1 MSGSSFQNEIPP
13 ARVNIKLDIDKGGA
27 QKKMELPFKML
38 VLGDFSQK
46 SESGKLVDKEKVNI
60 NKDNFN
66 QVMESMD
73 LGLNLSVE
81 NKLNPQGGDLKVDLK
96 FKNMK
101 SFDPME
107 VVRQVPQL
115 SKLLA
120 ARNLIKDLKSN
131 LMDNKEFRKKLEAV
145 MHDQTA
151 MDSLVAELDKIVP
164 LDEDKDGK
172 EEAKG

>member
-1 MSGSSFQNEIPP
+1 MAGSFQNEIPP

-27 QKKMELPFKML
+27 QKKVELPFKML
-38 VLGDFSQK
+38 VLGDFT
-46 SESGKLVDKEKVNI
+46 GKDDSRRLVDREKINI

-73 LGLNLSVE
+73 LGLNFSVE
-81 NKLNPQGGDLKVDLK
+81 NKINPEGGDLKVDLK

-101 SFDPME
+101 SFDPIE
-107 VVRQVPQL
+107 IVKQVPQL

-120 ARNLIKDLKSN
+120 ARNLVKDLKSN
-131 LMDNKEFRKKLEAV
+131 LMDNKEFRRKLEAI
-145 MHDQTA
+145 MQDQGA

-164 LDEDKDGK
+164 MEEKKDGD
-172 EEAKG
+172 APAA

>member
-1 MSGSSFQNEIPP
+1 MASSFQNEIPP

-27 QKKMELPFKML
+27 QKKTELPFKML

-46 SESGKLVDKEKVNI
+46 GDGDKLVQKEKINV

-73 LGLNLSVE
+73 LGLNLTVE
-81 NKLNPQGGDLKVDLK
+81 NKLNPEGGDLKVDLK
-96 FKNMK
+96 FKNAK
-101 SFDPME
+101 SFDPIE
-107 VVRQVPQL
+107 VIRQVPEL

-120 ARNLIKDLKSN
+120 ARNLVKDLKSN
-131 LMDNKEFRKKLEAV
+131 LLDNKEFRKKLEGI
-145 MHDQTA
+145 MQDQTA

-164 LDEDKDGK
+164 MDS
-172 EEAKG
+172 EAKEGGAA

>member
-1 MSGSSFQNEIPP
+1 MAGSFQSEIPP

-27 QKKMELPFKML
+27 QKKVELPFKML

-46 SESGKLVDKEKVNI
+46 GDTSRLVDREKINV

-73 LGLNLSVE
+73 LGLNISVE
-81 NKLNPQGGDLKVDLK
+81 NKINPGGGDMKVDLK

-101 SFDPME
+101 SFDPIE
-107 VVRQVPQL
+107 IVKQVPQL

-120 ARNLIKDLKSN
+120 ARNLVKDLKSN
-131 LMDNKEFRKKLEAV
+131 LMDNKEFRRKLEAI
-145 MHDQTA
+145 MQDQGA

-164 LDEDKDGK
+164 MQDGK
-172 EEAKG
+172 DAAGEQPA

>member
-1 MSGSSFQNEIPP
+1 MAGSFQNEIPP

-27 QKKMELPFKML
+27 QKKVELPFKML

-46 SESGKLVDKEKVNI
+46 GDSTRLVDKEKINV

-73 LGLNLSVE
+73 LGLNMSVE
-81 NKLNPQGGDLKVDLK
+81 NKINPGGGDMKVDLK

-101 SFDPME
+101 DFNPLE
-107 VVRQVPQL
+107 IVKQVPQL

-120 ARNLIKDLKSN
+120 ARNLVKDLKSN
-131 LMDNKEFRKKLEAV
+131 LMDNKEFRKKLEAI
-145 MHDQTA
+145 MSDKTA

-164 LDEDKDGK
+164 MSDDAADR
-172 EEAKG
+172 

>member
-1 MSGSSFQNEIPP
+1 MAGSFQNEIPP

-27 QKKMELPFKML
+27 QKKVELPFKML

-46 SESGKLVDKEKVNI
+46 GDTGRIVDKEKINI

-73 LGLNLSVE
+73 LGLNMSVE
-81 NKLNPQGGDLKVDLK
+81 NKINPGGGDLKVDLK
-96 FKNMK
+96 FKNIK
-101 SFDPME
+101 DFNPLE
-107 VVRQVPQL
+107 IVKQVPQL

-120 ARNLIKDLKSN
+120 ARNLVKDLKSN
-131 LMDNKEFRKKLEAV
+131 LMDNKEFRKKLEGI
-145 MHDQTA
+145 MQDKTA

-164 LDEDKDGK
+164 MDENG
-172 EEAKG
+172 AKAAE

>member
-1 MSGSSFQNEIPP
+1 MAGSFQNEIPP

-27 QKKMELPFKML
+27 QKKVELPFKML

-46 SESGKLVDKEKVNI
+46 GDSTRLVDKEKINV

-73 LGLNLSVE
+73 LGLNMSVE
-81 NKLNPQGGDLKVDLK
+81 NKINPGGGDMKVDLK

-101 SFDPME
+101 DFNPLE
-107 VVRQVPQL
+107 IVKQVPQL

-120 ARNLIKDLKSN
+120 ARNLVKDLKSN
-131 LMDNKEFRKKLEAV
+131 LMDNKEFRKKLEAI
-145 MHDQTA
+145 MSDKTA

-164 LDEDKDGK
+164 MNEDGDK
-172 EEAKG
+172 AAT

>member
-1 MSGSSFQNEIPP
+1 MAGSFQNEIPP

-27 QKKMELPFKML
+27 QKKVELPFKML

-46 SESGKLVDKEKVNI
+46 GDTTRLVDKEKINV

-73 LGLNLSVE
+73 LGLNMSVE
-81 NKLNPQGGDLKVDLK
+81 NKINPGGGDMKVDLK

-101 SFDPME
+101 DFNPLE
-107 VVRQVPQL
+107 IVKQVPQL

-120 ARNLIKDLKSN
+120 ARNLVKPDGQQGIPQ
-131 LMDNKEFRKKLEAV
+131 EAGSHHV
-145 MHDQTA
+145 RQDRHGQPGGRA
-151 MDSLVAELDKIVP
+151 RQDSA
-164 LDEDKDGK
+164 DERRRRRSR
-172 EEAKG
+172 

>member
-1 MSGSSFQNEIPP
+1 MAGSFKNEIPP

-27 QKKMELPFKML
+27 QKKVELPFKML

-46 SESGKLVDKEKVNI
+46 GDSGRIVDKEKINI

-73 LGLNLSVE
+73 LGLNMSVE
-81 NKLNPQGGDLKVDLK
+81 NKINPGGGDLKVDLK
-96 FKNMK
+96 FKNIK
-101 SFDPME
+101 DFNPIE
-107 VVRQVPQL
+107 IVKQVPQL

-120 ARNLIKDLKSN
+120 ARNLVKDLKSN
-131 LMDNKEFRKKLEAV
+131 LMDNKEFRKKLEGI
-145 MHDQTA
+145 MQDKTA

-164 LDEDKDGK
+164 MEDGA
-172 EEAKG
+172 AKAE

>member
-1 MSGSSFQNEIPP
+1 MAGSFQNEIPP

-27 QKKMELPFKML
+27 QKKIELPFKML

-46 SESGKLVDKEKVNI
+46 GDTTRLVDKEKINV

-73 LGLNLSVE
+73 LGLNMSVE
-81 NKLNPQGGDLKVDLK
+81 NKINPEGGDLKVDLK
-96 FKNMK
+96 FKGIK
-101 SFDPME
+101 SFDPLE
-107 VVRQVPQL
+107 IVKQVPQL

-120 ARNLIKDLKSN
+120 ARNLVKDLKSN
-131 LMDNKEFRKKLEAV
+131 LMDNKEFRKKLEAI
-145 MHDQTA
+145 MQDQGA

-164 LDEDKDGK
+164 MG
-172 EEAKG
+172 EAGEKAPE

>member
-1 MSGSSFQNEIPP
+1 MAGSFQNEIPP

-27 QKKMELPFKML
+27 QKKVELPFKML
-38 VLGDFSQK
+38 VLGDFT
-46 SESGKLVDKEKVNI
+46 GKEDGKRLVDREKINI

-73 LGLNLSVE
+73 LGLNFSVE
-81 NKLNPQGGDLKVDLK
+81 NKINPEGGDLKVDLK

-101 SFDPME
+101 SFDPIE
-107 VVRQVPQL
+107 IVKQVPQL

-120 ARNLIKDLKSN
+120 ARNLVKDLKSN
-131 LMDNKEFRKKLEAV
+131 LMDNKEFRRKLEAI
-145 MHDQTA
+145 MQDQGA

-164 LDEDKDGK
+164 MEEKK
-172 EEAKG
+172 EGEASA

>member
-1 MSGSSFQNEIPP
+1 MAGSFQNEIPP

-27 QKKMELPFKML
+27 QKKVELPFKML

-46 SESGKLVDKEKVNI
+46 GDSTRLIDKEKINV

-73 LGLNLSVE
+73 LGLNMSVE
-81 NKLNPQGGDLKVDLK
+81 NKINPGGGDMKVDLK
-96 FKNMK
+96 FKNIK
-101 SFDPME
+101 DFNPLE
-107 VVRQVPQL
+107 IVKQVPQL

-120 ARNLIKDLKSN
+120 ARNLVKDLKSN
-131 LMDNKEFRKKLEAV
+131 LMDNKEFRKKLEAI
-145 MHDQTA
+145 MSDKTA

-164 LDEDKDGK
+164 MGEDGDK
-172 EEAKG
+172 AAT

>member
-13 ARVNIKLDIDKGGA
+13 ARVNIKLDLDKGGA

-46 SESGKLVDKEKVNI
+46 DSSGKLVDKEKINI

-81 NKLNPQGGDLKVDLK
+81 NKLNPGGGDLKVDLK

-107 VVRQVPQL
+107 VVKQVPQL

-131 LMDNKEFRKKLEAV
+131 LMDNKEFRKKLEGI
-145 MHDQTA
+145 MQDKTA
-151 MDSLVAELDKIVP
+151 MDSLVAELDNIVP
-164 LDEDKDGK
+164 MDEGK
-172 EEAKG
+172 EAPKEG

>member
-1 MSGSSFQNEIPP
+1 MAGSFQNEIPP

-27 QKKMELPFKML
+27 QKKVELPFKML
-38 VLGDFSQK
+38 VLGDFT
-46 SESGKLVDKEKVNI
+46 GKEDGKRLVDRDKINI

-73 LGLNLSVE
+73 LGLNFSVE
-81 NKLNPQGGDLKVDLK
+81 NKINPGGGHLKVDLK

-101 SFDPME
+101 SFDPLE
-107 VVRQVPQL
+107 IVKQVPQL

-120 ARNLIKDLKSN
+120 ARNLVKDLKSN
-131 LMDNKEFRKKLEAV
+131 LMDNKEFRRKLEAI
-145 MHDQTA
+145 MQDQGA

-164 LDEDKDGK
+164 MEEDKKDG
-172 EEAKG
+172 EAAA

>member
-1 MSGSSFQNEIPP
+1 MAGSFQSEIPP

-27 QKKMELPFKML
+27 QKKVELPFKML

-46 SESGKLVDKEKVNI
+46 GDTTRLVDRDKINV

-81 NKLNPQGGDLKVDLK
+81 NKINPGGGDMKVDLK

-101 SFDPME
+101 SFDPIE
-107 VVRQVPQL
+107 IVKQVPQL

-120 ARNLIKDLKSN
+120 ARNLVKDLKSN
-131 LMDNKEFRKKLEAV
+131 LMDNKEFRRKLEAI
-145 MHDQTA
+145 MQDQGA

-164 LDEDKDGK
+164 MENGNDAAGEQP
-172 EEAKG
+172 A

>member
-1 MSGSSFQNEIPP
+1 MAGSFQNEIPP

-27 QKKMELPFKML
+27 QKKVELPFKML

-46 SESGKLVDKEKVNI
+46 GDTGRIVDKEKINI

-73 LGLNLSVE
+73 LGLNMSVE
-81 NKLNPQGGDLKVDLK
+81 NKINPGGGDLKVDLK
-96 FKNMK
+96 FKSIK
-101 SFDPME
+101 DFSPLE
-107 VVRQVPQL
+107 IVKQVPQL

-120 ARNLIKDLKSN
+120 ARNLVKDLKSN
-131 LMDNKEFRKKLEAV
+131 LMDNKEFRKKLEGI
-145 MHDQTA
+145 MQDKTA

-164 LDEDKDGK
+164 MEDGA
-172 EEAKG
+172 AKAAE

>member
-1 MSGSSFQNEIPP
+1 MAGSFQNEIPP

-27 QKKMELPFKML
+27 QKKVELPFKML

-46 SESGKLVDKEKVNI
+46 GDSTRLIDKEKINI

-73 LGLNLSVE
+73 LGLNMSVE
-81 NKLNPQGGDLKVDLK
+81 NKINPGGGDMKVDLK

-101 SFDPME
+101 DFNPLE
-107 VVRQVPQL
+107 IVKQVPQL

-120 ARNLIKDLKSN
+120 ARNLVKDLKSN
-131 LMDNKEFRKKLEAV
+131 LMDNKEFRKKLEAI
-145 MHDQTA
+145 MTDKTA

-164 LDEDKDGK
+164 MGDDADKP
-172 EEAKG
+172 AA

>member
-1 MSGSSFQNEIPP
+1 MAGSFQNEIPP

-27 QKKMELPFKML
+27 QKKVELPFKML

-46 SESGKLVDKEKVNI
+46 GDSGRVVDKEKINI

-73 LGLNLSVE
+73 LGLNMSVE
-81 NKLNPQGGDLKVDLK
+81 NKINPGGGDLKVDLK
-96 FKNMK
+96 FKNIK
-101 SFDPME
+101 DFSPIE
-107 VVRQVPQL
+107 IVKQVPQL

-120 ARNLIKDLKSN
+120 ARNLVKDLKSN
-131 LMDNKEFRKKLEAV
+131 LMDNKEFRKKLEGI
-145 MHDQTA
+145 MQDKTA

-164 LDEDKDGK
+164 M
-172 EEAKG
+172 EEGGAKAAE

>member
-1 MSGSSFQNEIPP
+1 MAGSFQNEIPP

-27 QKKMELPFKML
+27 QKKVELPFKML

-46 SESGKLVDKEKVNI
+46 GDSTRLVDKEKINV

-73 LGLNLSVE
+73 LGLNMSVE
-81 NKLNPQGGDLKVDLK
+81 NKINPGGGDMKVDLK

-101 SFDPME
+101 DFNPLE
-107 VVRQVPQL
+107 IVKQVPQL

-120 ARNLIKDLKSN
+120 ARNLVKDLKSN
-131 LMDNKEFRKKLEAV
+131 LMDNKEFRKKLEAI
-145 MHDQTA
+145 MSDKTA

-164 LDEDKDGK
+164 MGDDAAEKPAG
-172 EEAKG
+172 

>member
-1 MSGSSFQNEIPP
+1 MAGSFKNEIPP

-27 QKKMELPFKML
+27 QKKVELPFKML

-46 SESGKLVDKEKVNI
+46 GDSGRIVDKEKVNI

-73 LGLNLSVE
+73 LGLNMSVE
-81 NKLNPQGGDLKVDLK
+81 NKINPGGGDLKVDLK
-96 FKNMK
+96 FKNIK
-101 SFDPME
+101 DFSPIE
-107 VVRQVPQL
+107 IVKQVPQL

-120 ARNLIKDLKSN
+120 ARNLVKDLKSN
-131 LMDNKEFRKKLEAV
+131 LMDNKEFRKKLEGI
-145 MHDQTA
+145 MSDKTA

-164 LDEDKDGK
+164 MEDG
-172 EEAKG
+172 AKAAE

>member
-1 MSGSSFQNEIPP
+1 MAGSFQNEIPP

-27 QKKMELPFKML
+27 QKKVELPFKML

-46 SESGKLVDKEKVNI
+46 GDSTRLIDKEKINV

-73 LGLNLSVE
+73 LGLNMSVE
-81 NKLNPQGGDLKVDLK
+81 NKINPGGGDMKVDLK
-96 FKNMK
+96 FKNIK
-101 SFDPME
+101 DFNPLE
-107 VVRQVPQL
+107 IVKQVPQL

-120 ARNLIKDLKSN
+120 ARNLVKDLKSN
-131 LMDNKEFRKKLEAV
+131 LMDNKEFRKKLEAI
-145 MHDQTA
+145 MSDKTA

-164 LDEDKDGK
+164 MSEDGDK
-172 EEAKG
+172 AAT

>member
-1 MSGSSFQNEIPP
+1 MAGSFQNEIPP

-27 QKKMELPFKML
+27 QKKVELPFKML

-46 SESGKLVDKEKVNI
+46 GDTGRIVDKEKINI

-73 LGLNLSVE
+73 LGLNMSVE
-81 NKLNPQGGDLKVDLK
+81 NKINPGGGDLKVDLK
-96 FKNMK
+96 FKNIK
-101 SFDPME
+101 DFSPLE
-107 VVRQVPQL
+107 IVKQVPQL

-120 ARNLIKDLKSN
+120 ARNLVKDLKSN
-131 LMDNKEFRKKLEAV
+131 LMDNKEFRKKLEGI
-145 MHDQTA
+145 MQDKTA

-164 LDEDKDGK
+164 MEDGA
-172 EEAKG
+172 AKAAE

>member
-1 MSGSSFQNEIPP
+1 MASGGSFQNEIPP

-27 QKKMELPFKML
+27 QKKAELPFKML

-46 SESGKLVDKEKVNI
+46 GDSGKLVDKEKINV

-73 LGLNLSVE
+73 LGVNLSVE
-81 NKLNPQGGDLKVDLK
+81 NKLNADGGDLKVDLK

-107 VVRQVPQL
+107 VVKQVPQL

-120 ARNLIKDLKSN
+120 ARNLVKDLKSN

-145 MHDQTA
+145 MQDQTA

-164 LDEDKDGK
+164 MDDGK
-172 EEAKG
+172 EAPKG

>member
-1 MSGSSFQNEIPP
+1 MAGSFQNEIPP

-27 QKKMELPFKML
+27 QKKVELPFKML

-46 SESGKLVDKEKVNI
+46 GDSTRLVDKEKINV

-73 LGLNLSVE
+73 LGLNMSVE
-81 NKLNPQGGDLKVDLK
+81 NKINPGGGDMKVDLK
-96 FKNMK
+96 FKNIK
-101 SFDPME
+101 DFSPLE
-107 VVRQVPQL
+107 IVKQVPQL

-120 ARNLIKDLKSN
+120 ARNLVKDLKSN
-131 LMDNKEFRKKLEAV
+131 LMDNKEFRKKLEAI
-145 MHDQTA
+145 MSDKTA

-164 LDEDKDGK
+164 MSDDAGAADKPAG
-172 EEAKG
+172 

>member
-1 MSGSSFQNEIPP
+1 MAGSFQNEIPP

-27 QKKMELPFKML
+27 QKKVELPFKML
-38 VLGDFSQK
+38 VLGDFT
-46 SESGKLVDKEKVNI
+46 GKEDGKRLVDREKINI

-73 LGLNLSVE
+73 LGLNFSVE
-81 NKLNPQGGDLKVDLK
+81 NKINAGGGDLKVDLK

-101 SFDPME
+101 SFDPIE
-107 VVRQVPQL
+107 IVKQVPQL

-120 ARNLIKDLKSN
+120 ARNLVKDLKSN
-131 LMDNKEFRKKLEAV
+131 LMDNKEFRRKLEAI
-145 MHDQTA
+145 MQDQGA

-164 LDEDKDGK
+164 MEGKQDG
-172 EEAKG
+172 EAPAA

>member
-1 MSGSSFQNEIPP
+1 MAGGSFQNEIPP

-27 QKKMELPFKML
+27 QKKLELPFKML

-46 SESGKLVDKEKVNI
+46 GESARLVDKEKINV

-73 LGLNLSVE
+73 LGLNMSVE
-81 NKLNPQGGDLKVDLK
+81 NKINPAGGDLKVDLK

-101 SFDPME
+101 SFDPLE
-107 VVRQVPQL
+107 IVKQVPQL

-120 ARNLIKDLKSN
+120 ARNLVKDLKSN
-131 LMDNKEFRKKLEAV
+131 LMDNKEFRRKLEGIMA
-145 MHDQTA
+145 DKGA

-164 LDEDKDGK
+164 MDAPD
-172 EEAKG
+172 AKPAE

>member
-1 MSGSSFQNEIPP
+1 MAGSFQNEIPP

-27 QKKMELPFKML
+27 QKKTELPFKML

-46 SESGKLVDKEKVNI
+46 GDSTRLVDKEKINI

-73 LGLNLSVE
+73 LGLNMSVE
-81 NKLNPQGGDLKVDLK
+81 NKINPGGGDIKVDLK

-101 SFDPME
+101 SFDPLE
-107 VVRQVPQL
+107 IVKQVPQL

-131 LMDNKEFRKKLEAV
+131 LMDNKEFRKKLEAI
-145 MHDQTA
+145 MADRGA

-164 LDEDKDGK
+164 MHEGG
-172 EEAKG
+172 EEAAKPA

>member
-1 MSGSSFQNEIPP
+1 MAGSFQNEIPP

-27 QKKMELPFKML
+27 QKKVELPFKML
-38 VLGDFSQK
+38 VLGDFT
-46 SESGKLVDKEKVNI
+46 GKEDGKRLVDRDKINI

-73 LGLNLSVE
+73 LGLNFSVE
-81 NKLNPQGGDLKVDLK
+81 NKINPGGGDLKVDLK

-101 SFDPME
+101 SFDPLE
-107 VVRQVPQL
+107 IVKQVPQL

-120 ARNLIKDLKSN
+120 ARNLVKDLKSN
-131 LMDNKEFRKKLEAV
+131 LMDNKEFRRKLEGI
-145 MHDQTA
+145 MQDQGA

-164 LDEDKDGK
+164 MEDGK
-172 EEAKG
+172 KEGEAGA

>member
-1 MSGSSFQNEIPP
+1 
-13 ARVNIKLDIDKGGA
+13 
-27 QKKMELPFKML
+27 ML

-46 SESGKLVDKEKVNI
+46 GDSGRLIDKEKINV

-81 NKLNPQGGDLKVDLK
+81 NKINPEGGDLKVDLK

-101 SFDPME
+101 SFDPVE
-107 VVRQVPQL
+107 IVKQVPQL

-120 ARNLIKDLKSN
+120 ARNLVKDLKSN
-131 LMDNKEFRKKLEAV
+131 LMDNKEFRKKLEGIMA
-145 MHDQTA
+145 DKGA
-151 MDSLVAELDKIVP
+151 MDSLVAELDQIVP
-164 LDEDKDGK
+164 MK
-172 EEAKG
+172 ENGESETPA